1 MLLRL
6 LPTPSPSQPTP
17 PTILFTLPLP
27 NSPYTSRALPLPP
40 NLLAHRSLCLQE
52 DIECGNVLL
61 GDKATWVSGI
71 VDNVTFSLPHSTIL
85 VHLVDGRTLNVDLSD
100 DCVATLHRVVREVQ
114 LSFAAAAAP
123 PPTPPPT
130 ASPAASPRSSMSSE
144 RSACGST
151 LSPASAAGRRTPGAL
166 LFSLLSPLLP
176 ASPRAQTPAHVAAHQ
191 QPARAHRRQAR
202 SLLVDAYRRYVLPA
216 LKERLP
222 AHYLVW
228 AIQSEAESKMDEFVA
243 LRDDICHMLSKMGI
257 AFDPAAKCSLS
268 SSITLRSP
276 SMSEHSSVSSG
287 SEFGDSSSNYDKESD
302 PSSPTGLLVRLP
314 AAHTIPLRFRTGYS
328 QLVARVSELAGRVNS
343 INQLA
348 TRYEREE
355 SKRKCLDQLDLQRDA
370 EKAVR
375 RAFSNRLLPAA
386 NAHSALPIRRSSLN
400 KSTTAEDVERA
411 AKLPIGLGLAHIP
424 EDDYAICSDS
434 EMESLSEPELTDDRS
449 SVSGSPEPQTPVYD
463 SDEAP
468 PLIPSRSDD
477 SLSDRD
483 DWDREAAPSPEPE
496 FVCRKA
502 NPVSQN
508 AKRPEAPPPIVALP
522 WPALDVF

>member
-61 GDKATWVSGI
+61 GDKATWISGI

-85 VHLVDGRTLNVDLSD
+85 VHLVDGRTLNLDLSD
-100 DCVATLHRVVREVQ
+100 ECVATLHRVVREVQ

-123 PPTPPPT
+123 PPTPPPA

-144 RSACGST
+144 RSACSGT

-176 ASPRAQTPAHVAAHQ
+176 TSPRAQTPAHVAAHQ

-202 SLLVDAYRRYVLPA
+202 SLLVDAYRRYVLPT

-222 AHYLVW
+222 THYLVW
-228 AIQSEAESKMDEFVA
+228 AIQSEAGSKMDEFVT
-243 LRDDICHMLSKMGI
+243 LRDDICHMLSEMGI
-257 AFDPAAKCSLS
+257 EFDPTAECSFS
-268 SSITLRSP
+268 RSVTPRSP
-276 SMSEHSSVSSG
+276 SISTAASS
-287 SEFGDSSSNYDKESD
+287 SEFGDATSNNDEDSD
-302 PSSPTGLLVRLP
+302 PSSPTGFLLRIP
-314 AAHTIPLRFRTGYS
+314 PAHTVPLRHRSAYS
-328 QLVARVSELAGRVNS
+328 QQVTRVSELAGRVGS
-343 INQLA
+343 ITQLA
-348 TRYEREE
+348 SRYECEE
-355 SKRKCLDQLDLQRDA
+355 NKRKWLDQLDLQRDA

-375 RAFSNRLLPAA
+375 RAFSNRLLPATDA
-386 NAHSALPIRRSSLN
+386 RSAVPVRRSSL
-400 KSTTAEDVERA
+400 SQSVTAQDIERA
-411 AKLPIGLGLAHIP
+411 ARQPIGLGLAHIP

-434 EMESLSEPELTDDRS
+434 DMESLPEPELSDDRS
-449 SVSGSPEPQTPVYD
+449 SAFASPEPQTPTYECD
-463 SDEAP
+463 DAP
-468 PLIPSRSDD
+468 PLVPSHSDD

-496 FVCRKA
+496 FDSRKVHA
-502 NPVSQN
+502 VSTN
-508 AKRPEAPPPIVALP
+508 AKLPEAPTSFVALP
-522 WPALDVF
+522 WSALDVF